1 MKTTFSNMNTASLIA
16 FVQQALAQNCMI
28 APQTIGNGN
37 PATMIIST
45 PRHCLT
51 MTITPHRI
59 TGVFETNH
67 KPSTTNRPWSADA
80 TTRTS
85 TFETNPMTI
94 RQALLP
100 YAEDMAAPLGRIVEN
115 VSRDRFNNAISHIRL
130 SRNATMEEG
139 TLLDLISL
147 PSRQSGLYRNRIQYT
162 HPLSG
167 SRLSIEAQTSISDD
181 PIDQNTMTVGPYT
194 FRWEGATYL
203 GMTIA
208 DTENQIPVLDDS
220 PLEHTSGPDDLAIIL
235 AVRVLHPRPDL
246 WQVKQRSTTN
256 A

>member
-1 MKTTFSNMNTASLIA
+1 MKTTFSNMNIASVIA

-28 APQTIGNGN
+28 APQAIGYGN

-45 PRHCLT
+45 PRHRLT
-51 MTITPHRI
+51 MTITPHCI

-67 KPSTTNRPWSADA
+67 KPSATNRPWSADA

-100 YAEDMAAPLGRIVEN
+100 YADDLTAPLGRIVEN

-130 SRNATMEEG
+130 SRNASMEDG
-139 TLLDLISL
+139 TLFDLITL
-147 PSRQSGLYRNRIQYT
+147 PSRRSGIYRNRIQFT
-162 HPLSG
+162 DPTSG
-167 SRLSIEAQTSISDD
+167 SRLSIDSQTSISDD

-194 FRWEGATYL
+194 FRWEGATYQ

-208 DTENQIPVLDDS
+208 NTGRKPAHFDDS
-220 PLEHTSGPDDLAIIL
+220 LLDHSNGPEELAIIL
-235 AVRVLHPRPDL
+235 AVRSLAMQQDL
-246 WQVKQRSTTN
+246 WQTKTRATAN